1 MKEIYSDGIS
11 DIFVSRGLAYL
22 DFYHLVPDASGHHE
36 QVPFLRLTI
45 PMTLKGFFGMVQT
58 GHDVLNHLIE
68 AGRIIPVKSEPVE
81 NAAEPVAEKK
91 PGKKGSKSAPAK
103 KADAKPAAKPAPAP
117 AKKAEM
123 KPAAKPAPAKKA
135 DAKPAAK
142 PAPAPA
148 KKSETKPAAK
158 PAPAK
163 KSETKTAAKPAAKGK
178 KTAK

>member
-103 KADAKPAAKPAPAP
+103 KADAQPAAKKADAQPAAKPAPAP

-123 KPAAKPAPAKKA
+123 KPAAKPAPA
-135 DAKPAAK
+135 
-142 PAPAPA
+142 PA

-158 PAPAK
+158 PA
-163 KSETKTAAKPAAKGK
+163 AKGK

>member
-1 MKEIYSDGIS
+1 MKEIYSDGIF

-22 DFYHLVPDASGHHE
+22 DFYHLVPDANGHHE
-36 QVPFLRLTI
+36 QVPFLRLTM
-45 PMTLKGFFGMVQT
+45 PMTMKGFFGMVQT
-58 GHDVLNHLIE
+58 GHDVLKHLID
-68 AGRIIPVKSEPVE
+68 AGLIIPVKSEPVE
-81 NAAEPVAEKK
+81 VAAEPVAEKK

-103 KADAKPAAKPAPAP
+103 KADAKPAPAP
-117 AKKAEM
+117 AKTS
-123 KPAAKPAPAKKA
+123 

-148 KKSETKPAAK
+148 KKSDAKPAAK

-163 KSETKTAAKPAAKGK
+163 KSETKPAAKPALAKKAEPKSAAKPAAKGK